1 MTEQPVPRVF
11 AVPGQPSADAGTAPG
26 DAPLP
31 TPAGPPTP
39 ARITEAA
46 AGFMLSKLLFVATEV
61 DLFAAIPPEG
71 ATPQTIAERCRLPER
86 SAATLPYLL
95 AAAGLLERDGD
106 RYRNAPDTEAFLS
119 GRGPLDLRPI
129 LRYWDT
135 VSYASWSR
143 AGTAFRTRQPVRGEL
158 TREQTEAY
166 ESAVAA
172 VTTETAVDLAR
183 AYDFGRHR
191 RLLDVGGGIGTFA
204 RPILRGHPQLT
215 GTLLEL
221 PEVASIVGPDV
232 SSGEFAERLDVRGA
246 DVFTDRLPDGHDAIV
261 VANFLHL
268 FPPERN
274 LTLLTRLR
282 EVAPP
287 DGRLLLVDWWRDGPT
302 PHPSARFAAGEF
314 LMISGGDTYRPDE
327 VADWLTATGWR
338 FVGHQPLSPPAGLIV
353 AEPADRASPEG

>member
-1 MTEQPVPRVF
+1 MTERPVPRVF
-11 AVPGQPSADAGTAPG
+11 AVPGQPSADAGPAPDDG
-26 DAPLP
+26 PGPA
-31 TPAGPPTP
+31 PAGGPTP

-71 ATPQTIAERCRLPER
+71 ATPQTIAERCQLPER
-86 SAATLPYLL
+86 SASTLSYLL

-135 VSYASWSR
+135 VSYASWGR
-143 AGTAFRTRQPVRGEL
+143 AGTAFRTRQAVRGEL
-158 TREQTEAY
+158 SPEQTQAY

-172 VTTETAVDLAR
+172 VTAETAADLAR
-183 AYDFGRHR
+183 TYDFSRHR
-191 RLLDVGGGIGTFA
+191 RLLDVGGGIGTFT
-204 RPILRGHPQLT
+204 RPILRDHPRLT

-221 PEVASIVGPDV
+221 PEVASMVGPDI
-232 SSGEFAERLDVRGA
+232 SSSEFAQRLDVRGA
-246 DVFTDRLPDGHDAIV
+246 DVFTDPLPNGHDAIV

-268 FPPERN
+268 FSPEHN
-274 LTLLTRLR
+274 IALLTRLR

-327 VADWLTATGWR
+327 VADWLAASGWR
-338 FVGHQPLSPPAGLIV
+338 FVSHQPLPPPAGLIV
-353 AEPADRASPEG
+353 AEPAEPGAASR